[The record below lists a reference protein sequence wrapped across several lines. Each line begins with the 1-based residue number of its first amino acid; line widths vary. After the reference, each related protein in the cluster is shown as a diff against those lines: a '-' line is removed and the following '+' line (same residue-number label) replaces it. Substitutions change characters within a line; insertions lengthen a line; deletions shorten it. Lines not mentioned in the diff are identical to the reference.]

1 MSRRCVYE
9 DNDIEDLSLAQL
21 HALLK
26 LANKDKERVDG
37 QVDNTSVDTG
47 ATISK
52 NTEEEAA
59 EALSN
64 LMTLSPVE
72 PLNIPQ
78 CQTTLPSEEEEE
90 HDTDSRSEEED
101 IMEVITK
108 SEKKQPSDHLKQS
121 KIKESV
127 SEDMVQYLNT
137 LDKIVENVCE
147 EMDDIEYKRFGRRMS
162 QYYPIHKEDP
172 DYGEKVR
179 VYRMKIKEM
188 KKIWIPPVTKDNSG
202 SSENTEEDLTE
213 NKRDIDVDACDLSN
227 SNSEEYDYKGSDN
240 ESGNRDSEW
249 RLRNAYASA
258 GISTTPSRM
267 TRRRAEKEGI
277 VVETFGHSYLRD
289 KK

>member
-1 MSRRCVYE
+1 MRR
-9 DNDIEDLSLAQL
+9 IMAQIVAQRG
-21 HALLK
+21 HH
-26 LANKDKERVDG
+26 G
-37 QVDNTSVDTG
+37 SH
-47 ATISK
+47 
-52 NTEEEAA
+52 
-59 EALSN
+59 SN
-64 LMTLSPVE
+64 
-72 PLNIPQ
+72 
-78 CQTTLPSEEEEE
+78 
-90 HDTDSRSEEED
+90 
-101 IMEVITK
+101 K
-108 SEKKQPSDHLKQS
+108 SEKTNTSDLSRQS
-121 KIKESV
+121 KIEESV
-127 SEDMVQYLNT
+127 SEDIVQYLVT
-137 LDKIVENVCE
+137 LDEIVNNVYE
-147 EMDDIEYKRFGRRMS
+147 DMDETEWKGLNWRLSR
-162 QYYPIHKEDP
+162 YYPVDKEDP
-172 DYGEKVR
+172 AYGEKVR

-277 VVETFGHSYLRD
+277 VVETFGHGYLSD